1 MVVKKCIVNVKVAD
15 SFGPLVRNDNDSV
28 TNSRGEPLPKYEI
41 PKKKKQ
47 KKEEAFRNS
56 EENPEKIRAY
66 LTAYSKTIVHF
77 QISIGI
83 ETGTVNRL
91 GYRNNRLNCVNLST
105 QSALVLSQSKVCL
118 Y

>member
-28 TNSRGEPLPKYEI
+28 TNSRGEPLPKREI
-41 PKKKKQ
+41 PK
-47 KKEEAFRNS
+47 KKEEAFRKS

-66 LTAYSKTIVHF
+66 LTAYSETIVDF

-91 GYRNNRLNCVNLST
+91 GYRNYRLNCVNLST
-105 QSALVLSQSKVCL
+105 QTKCIGIESK
-118 Y
+118 